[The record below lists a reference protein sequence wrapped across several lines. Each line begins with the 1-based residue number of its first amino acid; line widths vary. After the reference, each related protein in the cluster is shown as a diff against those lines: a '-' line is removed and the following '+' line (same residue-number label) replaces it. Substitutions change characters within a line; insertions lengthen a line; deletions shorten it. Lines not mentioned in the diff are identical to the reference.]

1 MSHDQSTIIIPG
13 DKNVFFFLFNFN
25 QTKKEKKNYSIFLI
39 EYKLIQHTFEDMKHA
54 KKKHVCKAISK

>member
-1 MSHDQSTIIIPG
+1 MTNPLLSFPET
-13 DKNVFFFLFNFN
+13 KMYFFFLFNFN

-54 KKKHVCKAISK
+54 KKNMYVKQ

>member
-39 EYKLIQHTFEDMKHA
+39 EYKLIQHTSETC
-54 KKKHVCKAISK
+54 KKKTCM